1 MWLWQNQAVWKN
13 RKIPISGEA
22 QPSAAAARVKHSLFE
37 STFNNYRIEFEESI
51 LLGRGRR
58 RSFKFLQNK
67 REDGQEAVQ

>member
-1 MWLWQNQAVWKN
+1 MWLRQNHAVWKN
-13 RKIPISGEA
+13 RKIPISGE
-22 QPSAAAARVKHSLFE
+22 PSAAAARVKHSLFE